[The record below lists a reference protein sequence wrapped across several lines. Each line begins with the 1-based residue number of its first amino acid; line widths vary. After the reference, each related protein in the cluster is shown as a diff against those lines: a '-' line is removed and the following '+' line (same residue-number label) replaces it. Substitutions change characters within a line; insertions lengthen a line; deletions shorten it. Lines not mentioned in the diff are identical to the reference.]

1 LLSFRFPEYEACPA
15 AASAGRFSEEP
26 ACRIEAYRIHSQK
39 REFPWPCIVRDG
51 KFSIHVYA
59 RDHPPPH
66 CHVYWNGNKA
76 AVVDLMSLQVIV
88 GDRLPRQAKRLV
100 GANLSNLRNAWNRLN
115 P

>member
-1 LLSFRFPEYEACPA
+1 V
-15 AASAGRFSEEP
+15 
-26 ACRIEAYRIHSQK
+26 
-39 REFPWPCIVRDG
+39 PCIVRDG
-51 KFSIHVYA
+51 KFSIYVYA